1 MGTNNRKQ
9 PQIAEVKNEAG
20 GRMKKGGEAKSGEA
34 KFNTDL
40 TSQIKIGDVY
50 CNGFG
55 LYAKTFG

>member
-9 PQIAEVKNEAG
+9 PQIAEVKDEAG
-20 GRMKKGGEAKSGEA
+20 GRMKEAKSGEA

>member
-1 MGTNNRKQ
+1 MGTNNLKQ
-9 PQIAEVKNEAG
+9 PQIAEVKDEAG
-20 GRMKKGGEAKSGEA
+20 GRMKKGEAENGEE